1 MVLLLAFHCC
11 FGCEIIVKNVGQKP
25 FTYHMSYAGSNDYYK
40 EMNPGDHDNYNCSC
54 LPHDMEIQLPVA
66 NYCLQID
73 NIDIFHFHND
83 ETQCNVHVYR
93 TGSTATTT

>member
-1 MVLLLAFHCC
+1 MFLTRRSLLVLLLCLHCC
-11 FGCEIIVKNVGQKP
+11 FGCEIIVKNVGQVGVAMQRTKIIENPVVTTQKP

-66 NYCLQID
+66 NCL
-73 NIDIFHFHND
+73 
-83 ETQCNVHVYR
+83 
-93 TGSTATTT
+93 